1 MEGRDGTLP
10 ASPASMTCVDE
21 AEPAPKPRVKH
32 LLTGAELDGA
42 AVKDLLELSRQM
54 KIHRGAW
61 SGALAGKTLAMIFA
75 KPSTRTRV
83 SFEVG
88 MKELGGYTVV
98 LNARDM
104 QLGRGETI
112 EDTGAVLS
120 RYVAGV
126 AVRTFAHAELEALA
140 AASTVPVINMLTD
153 SFHPCQALADLL
165 TLAERFG
172 SLEGVEVAYV
182 GDGNNVLHSLLLLGT
197 TVGVRFR
204 VATPPGFEPDPA
216 VVQAA
221 RRNGSEVVLTH
232 SAEEAVAG
240 AHAVYTDVW
249 TSMGWEDERETRL
262 KVFQPYQVTPQLMAA
277 ARPDAVFMHC
287 LPAHRGEEVTAEVI
301 DGPQSVVWDQA
312 ENRLHAQK
320 ALLLTLLG

>member
-1 MEGRDGTLP
+1 VDQSTSRIVQQLKGLRGRDFLTLRDLEP
-10 ASPASMTCVDE
+10 REIEGLLDLAAALK
-21 AEPAPKPRVKH
+21 AERGRGQ
-32 LLTGAELDGA
+32 LRR
-42 AVKDLLELSRQM
+42 DLE
-54 KIHRGAW
+54 
-61 SGALAGKTLAMIFA
+61 GKTVALLFF
-75 KPSTRTRV
+75 KPSTRTRI
-83 SFEVG
+83 SFELAAR
-88 MKELGGYTVV
+88 ELGAFTLY
-98 LNARDM
+98 LNAQEM
-104 QLGRGETI
+104 QLSRGESV
-112 EDTGAVLS
+112 EDTARVLA
-120 RYVAGV
+120 RYVH
-126 AVRTFAHAELEALA
+126 AVVIRTFGHEQLERFAQW
-140 AASTVPVINMLTD
+140 SSVPVINALTD
-153 SFHPCQALADLL
+153 SYHPAQVLADLL
-165 TLAERFG
+165 TLKERFG
-172 SLEGVEVAYV
+172 RLKGLRLAYV

-320 ALLLTLLG
+320 ALLLRLLG